1 MRRCMDIRFAAGHSA
16 RIYMDQGFGA
26 WEVQSA
32 PLYPFAEGTQ
42 KQVAA
47 MIAADPRVTPRGPTY
62 IAVEAR

>member
-1 MRRCMDIRFAAGHSA
+1 MEIKFAAGHSA

-26 WEVQSA
+26 WEVQSP
-32 PLYPFAEGTQ
+32 PLYPFTEGAQ

-47 MIAADPRVTPRGPTY
+47 MVAADPRVTPRGPTY